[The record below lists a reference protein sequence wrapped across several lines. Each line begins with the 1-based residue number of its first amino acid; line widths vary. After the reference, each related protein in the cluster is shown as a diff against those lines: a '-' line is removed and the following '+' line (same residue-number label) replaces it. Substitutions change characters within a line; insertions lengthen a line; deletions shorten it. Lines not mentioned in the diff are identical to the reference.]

1 MDKGGAK
8 KILLIEDDPQQ
19 IMIYETEFNNY
30 GYRIMVADNGMKGI
44 EIAKRELPDLI
55 FLDMILGDIE
65 GMQVLRKLKA
75 EPKTKDLKVV
85 VLSNL
90 NKKELA
96 DEAAALGAIDYLV
109 KIQYLPR
116 EIVEKAKKYLAG
128 EAAAPTGDND
138 LI

>member
-30 GYRIMVADNGMKGI
+30 GYKIMVADNGMKGI

-116 EIVEKAKKYLAG
+116 EIVEQAKKYLAG
-128 EAAAPTGDND
+128 ETTAHGGDNEV
-138 LI
+138 I